1 MWRDHEEA
9 AGFKKP
15 DIIEAVVF
23 FSCIV
28 PSEVLNKDG
37 PWPSS
42 VQVLEAHGRS

>member
-1 MWRDHEEA
+1 
-9 AGFKKP
+9 
-15 DIIEAVVF
+15 
-23 FSCIV
+23 V